1 MGEALNKMFGAR
13 QHTILLLLLALSA
26 PSTLGMPQQ
35 FVKVGDMMLTAQQ
48 VPKTLWPEFGLKEV
62 SVVAES
68 PGLKNELKRWPEG
81 VLNYELSSA
90 VSSEHKA
97 LIRRTLA
104 QLETKL
110 DSCIK
115 FREVNVGFRVI
126 VVDNKDCSSA
136 AGYRNGGSSYQEL
149 SLSANGCMSPSTIE
163 HEFLH
168 ALGVFHTQQRT
179 ERDGYIKINWD
190 NIQEGFA
197 FAFSKLSDTEVDEF
211 DLPYDFDS
219 VMHYEQFAYSKNHG
233 KLRTIETLDPSK
245 QDIIG
250 KAKGVSDGDIM
261 LVKRMYKCNGGN
273 TESTPTPS
281 TSATPLPS
289 PSNDWHYASISSSV
303 GAENSFTWKN
313 KAGIEWELT
322 FIGEESSGVLMFK
335 VGKNCPN
342 KEQGY
347 AEARLFKKNRTI
359 EIEGPDGMFTK
370 QEN

>member
-1 MGEALNKMFGAR
+1 
-13 QHTILLLLLALSA
+13 
-26 PSTLGMPQQ
+26 MPQQ

-289 PSNDWHYASISSSV
+289 PAPGLLDIVEGDYVQSSPPPSNDWHYASISSSV